1 MTREQK
7 LVARLETHEKAV
19 EETKA
24 KLLEAQRGFL
34 TALGWVRDSASTDPE
49 RWIDSADGNAVST
62 DLDYALMLARSRI
75 TR

>member
-34 TALGWVRDSASTDPE
+34 QRLGGCVIVPLRTRSAGSIQQMATRSVRILT
-49 RWIDSADGNAVST
+49 T
-62 DLDYALMLARSRI
+62 L
-75 TR
+75 